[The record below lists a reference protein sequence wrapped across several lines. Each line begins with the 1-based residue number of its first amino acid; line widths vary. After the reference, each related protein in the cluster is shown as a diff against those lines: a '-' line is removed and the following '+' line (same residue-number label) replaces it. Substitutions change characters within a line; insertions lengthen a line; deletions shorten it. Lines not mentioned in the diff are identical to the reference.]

1 MKTYSIIISTIF
13 LIAFASEMLDKDKG
27 RRKMAIALT
36 LMFVPVWWYIIK
48 F

>member
-13 LIAFASEMLDKDKG
+13 LISFASEMLDKDKS
-27 RRKMAIALT
+27 RKRMAILLT

>member
-13 LIAFASEMLDKDKG
+13 LISFASEMLDKDKG
-27 RRKMAIALT
+27 RRKMSIVLA
-36 LMFVPVWWYIIK
+36 LMFAPVWWYIIK